1 MNKCT
6 EVLTPQLLFPI
17 KKVDNFPTNKDWPL
31 IKRFNF
37 YRALSHEEV
46 NILKRLH
53 EQEKII
59 DANKVMLYQGN
70 TSQQSFI
77 VNQGWA
83 YRYYDL
89 SKGDRQIIN
98 FYLPGDIISP
108 FALVRPKIN
117 YSIASISPLHLS
129 VFEPNYLNSLLAHEK
144 LGLLYMKMLNGED
157 SLSMEQ
163 IVRLGSRSA
172 YQRTAHLLLEF
183 FDRLKIVGQ
192 TENSSYTL
200 PLTQQL
206 LAETLGLSL
215 VHMNRTINK
224 LQLHKLIRI
233 HSKKVSILNI
243 VHLKQIAEYQTLDW
257 QQDEQSLAA

>member
-1 MNKCT
+1 MNYANG
-6 EVLTPQLLFPI
+6 LLKPKLPLSMTDDGNPL
-17 KKVDNFPTNKDWPL
+17 KKK
-31 IKRFNF
+31 FNS
-37 YRALSHEEV
+37 LQSLNCKEID
-46 NILKRLH
+46 ILKQLH
-53 EQEKII
+53 EQEINI
-59 DANKVMLYQGN
+59 DANKIMLYPGK
-70 TSQQSFI
+70 TSQQCFI
-77 VNQGWA
+77 VNRGWA

-89 SKGDRQIIN
+89 MNGDRQIIN
-98 FYLPGDIISP
+98 FYLPGDIINP
-108 FALVRPKIN
+108 FALVRPKVN

-129 VFEPNYLNSLLAHEK
+129 VIEPNYLNSLLAHEK

-172 YQRTAHLLLEF
+172 YQRTAHLLMEF

-206 LAETLGLSL
+206 MAETLGLSL

-243 VHLKQIAEYQTLDW
+243 VHLNQIAEYQTLDW
-257 QQDEQSLAA
+257 QQNEQSLAA

>member
-1 MNKCT
+1 MNKCN
-6 EVLTPQLLFPI
+6 ELLTPKLPFPI
-17 KKVDNFPTNKDWPL
+17 KKVDNCPTNQEWPL
-31 IKRFNF
+31 IKKFNF
-37 YRALSHEEV
+37 FRPLSHEEV

-53 EQEKII
+53 EQEISI

-70 TSQQSFI
+70 TSQQCFI

-89 SKGDRQIIN
+89 SNGDRQIIN
-98 FYLPGDIISP
+98 FYLPGDMISP
-108 FALVRPKIN
+108 FALVKPKVN

-129 VFEPNYLNSLLAHEK
+129 VFEPNYLISLLAHDK

-157 SLSMEQ
+157 TLSMEQ
-163 IVRLGSRSA
+163 IVRLGSRTA

-192 TENSSYTL
+192 TENSSFNL

-233 HSKKVSILNI
+233 QSKKVCILNI
-243 VHLKQIAEYQTLDW
+243 VRLKQIAEYQSFEW
-257 QQDEQSLAA
+257 QQDEESLAA